1 MNGPNAA
8 SSADFDALYR
18 RVQPSLFRYLD
29 RLTGDPDAAEDAVQ
43 EAFVRLLSRP
53 DLGEEAARLWLFTVG
68 TNLVR
73 DRGRMTAR
81 RQRLL
86 SAVPVSPSIGPL
98 PDEAVER
105 AERVQGVREALERLP
120 ERDRQMLLMRE
131 EGFRYA
137 EIAAAVDVAPGSVG
151 TLVARALKR
160 FVEVYRPSEDDDDS
174 RG

>member
-1 MNGPNAA
+1 MTGPNTAP
-8 SSADFDALYR
+8 SFDFDALYH
-18 RVQPSLFRYLD
+18 RVHPSLFRYLD
-29 RLTGDPDAAEDAVQ
+29 RLTGDPDVAEDVAQ

-53 DLGEEAARLWLFTVG
+53 DLGEESARLWLFTVA

-73 DRGRMTAR
+73 DRGRATAR

-86 SAVPVSPSIGPL
+86 SAVPVTPSYGPL

-105 AERVQGVREALERLP
+105 AERIQTVRAALDQLP

-131 EGFRYA
+131 EGFKYS

-160 FVEVYRPSEDDDDS
+160 FVEVYRPDKDDDDS
-174 RG
+174 PG